1 MININFSIEYFDLFY
16 WTAVCLGAGS
26 ACAFIFCVIKNLIGS
41 TWRDEDD
48 EFFTIFS
55 FIFWPLFLLGLAFV
69 CVGVFFLMSDDYL
82 KIKKIISVPANLF
95 CSVIRFV
102 MKMVEKS
109 WGFIY
114 KTWRHFTFDR
124 KIRKARKEVLDALVK
139 QQQEIFNNYQ
149 DKNFNNSNLN
159 DHVKTS
165 N

>member
-1 MININFSIEYFDLFY
+1 MHWS
-16 WTAVCLGAGS
+16 GGQ
-26 ACAFIFCVIKNLIGS
+26 
-41 TWRDEDD
+41 DD

-139 QQQEIFNNYQ
+139 QGTLKSDVVKKAFKLYGIRN
-149 DKNFNNSNLN
+149 DKPNPVNI
-159 DHVKTS
+159 
-165 N
+165 

>member
-1 MININFSIEYFDLFY
+1 
-16 WTAVCLGAGS
+16 
-26 ACAFIFCVIKNLIGS
+26 
-41 TWRDEDD
+41 
-48 EFFTIFS
+48 
-55 FIFWPLFLLGLAFV
+55 
-69 CVGVFFLMSDDYL
+69 
-82 KIKKIISVPANLF
+82 
-95 CSVIRFV
+95 